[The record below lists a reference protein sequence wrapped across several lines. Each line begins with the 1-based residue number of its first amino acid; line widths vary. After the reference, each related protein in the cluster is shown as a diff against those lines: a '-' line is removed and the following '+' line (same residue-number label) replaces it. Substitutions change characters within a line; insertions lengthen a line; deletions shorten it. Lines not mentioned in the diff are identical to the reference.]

1 MRFQSV
7 AELDFNEY
15 LDAIIQ
21 AKHLFTRALLI
32 AARPDVIARFQ
43 AYDLALPQH
52 QVPALVVMDGPTK
65 AALLAC
71 YNVGT
76 IPLSELKNAIL
87 ASLLSHAPINLQRC
101 PYCMLNDPRTW
112 DHYLPKD
119 SYPEYS
125 VYHPNLLYVC
135 FGCNQRK
142 RDDYD
147 AAAPLYCHPYF
158 TVPEAETLLHCA
170 VLVDAGALVI
180 SYYGAAYGAHASAGD
195 IAQRHLERL
204 QLPRRFQAEAAALV
218 SNLIGELR
226 HYFPKGVGA
235 EAMKDVLRRRFSD
248 AQEQLGCNAWDA
260 RLWHGLA
267 FCEEFLDYA
276 NAQIIAADVPS
287 SDGFEIP
294 APKHR

>member
-15 LDAIIQ
+15 FDAIIQ
-21 AKHLFTRALLI
+21 AKHLATRALLI
-32 AARPDVIARFQ
+32 AARPAVVARLQ
-43 AYDLALPQH
+43 AYDLALPKH
-52 QVPALVVMDGPTK
+52 QVPALAAWNGPTK

-71 YNVGT
+71 YSVGT
-76 IPLSELKNAIL
+76 IPLSGLKNAIL
-87 ASLLSHAPINLQRC
+87 ASLQALAPISLQRC

-147 AAAPLYCHPYF
+147 AATLLYCHPYF
-158 TVPEAETLLHCA
+158 TVPEAEALLHCS

-180 SYYGAAYGAHASAGD
+180 NYYGAAYGVHESAGD
-195 IAQRHLERL
+195 IAQEHLRRL

-226 HYFPKGVGA
+226 HYFPNGVGA
-235 EAMKDVLRRRFSD
+235 EALRDVLRRRFSD
-248 AQEQLGCNAWDA
+248 AQKQLGCNAWDA

-267 FCEEFLDYA
+267 FCDEFLDYA
-276 NAQIIAADVPS
+276 NAQITAADVPS
-287 SDGFEIP
+287 GDGFEIP
-294 APKHR
+294 APWQR